1 MTLTPLDTHL
11 KAPGHEDS
19 HQERGS
25 ILFHIISTVLCRQKQ
40 IWYFGV
46 KKKSTEKPGAQL
58 GIVCENLIL
67 VPTYYTLS
75 PELSGEGSQ
84 SASGF
89 DSQLSPRFFCHRILF
104 WEYKYMDV
112 PDFLVGILLE
122 ERVGIQPVN
131 ILPSL
136 KA

>member
-89 DSQLSPRFFCHRILF
+89 DSQLSPRFFCHRLLF
-104 WEYKYMDV
+104 RKGGEYKYMDV
-112 PDFLVGILLE
+112 LAFPVVILLE
-122 ERVGIQPVN
+122 ERVGTN
-131 ILPSL
+131 
-136 KA
+136 